1 MTRGHARS
9 LMTTPVTSVSAEATL
24 AEIADLFAT
33 ARIGGVPV
41 LDGDQQVV
49 GFVSDT
55 DIINAMLSNRGAQT
69 TAFELMSAP
78 VVTVDEFDTTEDVMR
93 VMRENNIHH
102 VPVVRHRKLV
112 GIITPA
118 DVIRYLAT
126 VLPPPADV
134 G

>member
-9 LMTTPVTSVSAEATL
+9 LMTTPVTSISAEATL
-24 AEIADLFAT
+24 AEIADLFASQ
-33 ARIGGVPV
+33 RISGVPV
-41 LDGDQQVV
+41 LDGEQHVV

-55 DIINAMLSNRGAQT
+55 DIMNAMLNGRGSQA

-78 VVTVDEFDTTEDVMR
+78 VVTVDEFETTEDVMR
-93 VMRENNIHH
+93 AMRENNIHH
-102 VPVVRHRKLV
+102 VPVVRNRKLV
-112 GIITPA
+112 GIITPT

-126 VLPPPADV
+126 VLPPPTQV

>member
-9 LMTTPVTSVSAEATL
+9 LMTTPVTSVSAEASL
-24 AEIADLFAT
+24 AEIADLFASQ
-33 ARIGGVPV
+33 RISGVPV
-41 LDGDQQVV
+41 LDGEQHVV

-55 DIINAMLSNRGAQT
+55 DIMNAMLNGRGPQA

-78 VVTVDEFDTTEDVMR
+78 VVTVDEFETTEDVMR
-93 VMRENNIHH
+93 AMRENNIHH
-102 VPVVRHRKLV
+102 VPVVRNRKLV
-112 GIITPA
+112 GIITPS

-126 VLPPPADV
+126 VLPPPTQV